1 MVSMS
6 EGETGT
12 ETASCC
18 CCCSSSA
25 TATATAS
32 PPWPRDESFLS
43 PRRFCFVKMQ
53 TLMWFLERGRRWV
66 EERLGLLVVDKERKV
81 EEAVIDAIFATTP
94 TNLHFTPIRFVTS
107 VSNNR

>member
-12 ETASCC
+12 ETVSCCC

-25 TATATAS
+25 TATAS
-32 PPWPRDESFLS
+32 PPSPRDESFLS

-53 TLMWFLERGRRWV
+53 ILLCPMGLDRKVRFLDGGRRWV
-66 EERLGLLVVDKERKV
+66 EERLRLLVVDKEWNV
-81 EEAVIDAIFATTP
+81 EEAVIDAIFRYYFP
-94 TNLHFTPIRFVTS
+94 NLQFTPIRL
-107 VSNNR
+107 